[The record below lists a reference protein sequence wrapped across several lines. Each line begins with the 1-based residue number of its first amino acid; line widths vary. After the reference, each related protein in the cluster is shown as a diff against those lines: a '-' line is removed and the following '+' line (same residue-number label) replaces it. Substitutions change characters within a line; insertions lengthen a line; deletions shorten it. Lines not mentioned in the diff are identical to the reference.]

1 MLRKGY
7 LVEEKWHRVQ
17 VGDVIRMEN
26 NSFVA
31 ADILLLSSF
40 NPNGLVYIETA
51 ELDGE
56 TNLKVKQCLDTT
68 NLLGED
74 EKSLSQFN
82 GHIICEP
89 PNNNLSKFEGTL
101 SIADQKFSLDNEKVI
116 YRGAVLRNT
125 PWCYGVVLF
134 AGKDTKLMQNSGK
147 TKLKRTS
154 IDKLLNFIILGI
166 VIFLLCM
173 CLFCTVACGIWET
186 MIGYYFQSFLPWDP
200 VVPDQTVAGATVI
213 SLLVF
218 FSYAIVLNTVVPIS
232 LYVSVE
238 VIRLFLSKLIDWDK
252 DMYYSKSDTYAKAR
266 TTTLNEELGQ
276 IQYVFSDKTGT
287 LTQNIMTFNKCSINC
302 KSYGDIINEM
312 TGEPVDL
319 DEVMHNLQLSFT

>member
-56 TNLKVKQCLDTT
+56 TNLKVKQCLDVT
-68 NLLGED
+68 NVLGED

-101 SIADQKFSLDNEKVI
+101 NYNGQKHPLDNEKVI

-173 CLFCTVACGIWET
+173 CLFCTIACGIWES
-186 MIGYYFQSFLPWDP
+186 MIGYYFQIYLPWDP
-200 VVPDQTVAGATVI
+200 VVPEEPVAGSTVI
-213 SLLVF
+213 ALLGK
-218 FSYAIVLNTVVPIS
+218 
-232 LYVSVE
+232 
-238 VIRLFLSKLIDWDK
+238 LSKI
-252 DMYYSKSDTYAKAR
+252 
-266 TTTLNEELGQ
+266 
-276 IQYVFSDKTGT
+276 
-287 LTQNIMTFNKCSINC
+287 
-302 KSYGDIINEM
+302 
-312 TGEPVDL
+312 
-319 DEVMHNLQLSFT
+319 QLSAIFTHICECVNYLKNFKVTDRLVNIV

>member
-1 MLRKGY
+1 MIPEISSLTPITTALPLFGVLSITALKYAYDDVVSVLTMINAPIKEQGTFVEIFYVIQDRHRTDRQVNNRKSQVLRKGY

-56 TNLKVKQCLDTT
+56 TNLKVKQCLDVT
-68 NLLGED
+68 NVLGED

-101 SIADQKFSLDNEKVI
+101 TYNGQKFSLDNEKVI

-173 CLFCTVACGIWET
+173 CLFCTIACGIWES
-186 MIGYYFQSFLPWDP
+186 MIGYYFQIYLPWDP
-200 VVPDQTVAGATVI
+200 VVPEEPVAGATVI
-213 SLLVF
+213 ALL
-218 FSYAIVLNTVVPIS
+218 
-232 LYVSVE
+232 
-238 VIRLFLSKLIDWDK
+238 
-252 DMYYSKSDTYAKAR
+252 
-266 TTTLNEELGQ
+266 
-276 IQYVFSDKTGT
+276 GT
-287 LTQNIMTFNKCSINC
+287 LSIIFIHLRLRGLFPQFV
-302 KSYGDIINEM
+302 Y
-312 TGEPVDL
+312 
-319 DEVMHNLQLSFT
+319 EVSLCNLYLASSNLK

>member
-1 MLRKGY
+1 MQDRHRTDRQVNNRQSQVLRRGY

-56 TNLKVKQCLDTT
+56 TNLKVKQCLDVT
-68 NLLGED
+68 NVLGED
-74 EKSLSQFN
+74 EKSLSQFD

-101 SIADQKFSLDNEKVI
+101 SYNGQKYSLDNEKVI

-154 IDKLLNFIILGI
+154 IDKLLNYIILGI

-173 CLFCTVACGIWET
+173 CLFCTVACGIWESI
-186 MIGYYFQSFLPWDP
+186 IGFSFQMYLPWDS
-200 VVPDQTVAGATVI
+200 VVPEDKVAGSTVI
-213 SLLVF
+213 ALLGICHLNLHYSIQFPF
-218 FSYAIVLNTVVPIS
+218 FIQQT
-232 LYVSVE
+232 
-238 VIRLFLSKLIDWDK
+238 FL
-252 DMYYSKSDTYAKAR
+252 
-266 TTTLNEELGQ
+266 
-276 IQYVFSDKTGT
+276 
-287 LTQNIMTFNKCSINC
+287 
-302 KSYGDIINEM
+302 
-312 TGEPVDL
+312 
-319 DEVMHNLQLSFT
+319 LSN